1 MISEITYDGGKY
13 GFQALSHVEYQPMEP
28 SGIKRI
34 YKKGD
39 RVHYRGW
46 FGAEKV
52 SKNKVYNEDR
62 YTIGNSIGLLCDEEC
77 DPWTIEQLF
86 DAGYIKYNTEIV
98 IDGEIYRKPYIV
110 IYFLN
115 GDKLVLYFN
124 TNEEA
129 KEKYYE
135 TLKSMETNE

>member
-39 RVHYRGW
+39 RIHYRGL
-46 FGAEKV
+46 FGTEKV
-52 SKNKVYNEDR
+52 SKDKVYEEDGYTVYNSELER
-62 YTIGNSIGLLCDEEC
+62 ICPYTIK
-77 DPWTIEQLF
+77 QLF
-86 DAGYIKYNTEIV
+86 EIGHIDWDTHII
-98 IDGEIYRKPYIV
+98 IDGEIYLKPYIV
-110 IYFLN
+110 VYFLN
-115 GDKLVLYFN
+115 GDKLISHFN
-124 TNEEA
+124 TDEEA
-129 KEKYYE
+129 QEKYYE